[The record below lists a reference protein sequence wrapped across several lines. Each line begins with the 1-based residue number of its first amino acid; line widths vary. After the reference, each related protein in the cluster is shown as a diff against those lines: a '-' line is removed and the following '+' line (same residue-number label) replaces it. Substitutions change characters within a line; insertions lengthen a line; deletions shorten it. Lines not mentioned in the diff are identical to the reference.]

1 MRISEGISSALLSN
15 GDTMFYARQL
25 MVIPEGGK
33 SCREAGLILPPMI
46 IQSTDTPAG
55 FCTPTIVATID
66 SLGEGGGTVIGIYSL
81 VVQPLEGTTQI
92 ALAAQT
98 IDGAEVDYDY
108 FCNFTVIGTL
118 I

>member
-1 MRISEGISSALLSN
+1 MEPSISSTTLSN

-25 MVIPEGGK
+25 MVIPQGGA
-33 SCREAGLILPPMI
+33 SCRQAEIFLPLMM

-66 SLGEGGGTVIGIYSL
+66 SLGEGGGTVMGIYSL
-81 VVQPLEGTTQI
+81 VVQPLDGKTQI
-92 ALAAQT
+92 AVSAQT
-98 IDGAEVDYDY
+98 IGGNEVDYDY
-108 FCNFTVIGTL
+108 FCNFTVIGKL